1 VQLRRFKHICYINI
15 YKKLKELIREK
26 AKFRGLQKKS
36 IYAIIT
42 RQSLIVNII
51 ATREGKS
58 MLFMLLTYCV
68 YKGSTIVIILL
79 CLLQEDLER
88 QCKESCIKCV

>member
-1 VQLRRFKHICYINI
+1 MGA
-15 YKKLKELIREK
+15 K
-26 AKFRGLQKKS
+26 AKFRGLQEKS

-42 RQSLIVNII
+42 GQSSIVSII

-58 MLFMLLTYCV
+58 MLFMLPAYCV
-68 YKGSTIVIILL
+68 NRGTTVVIILL

-88 QCKESCIKCV
+88 QCKEAHIECV